1 MGWWGWRGNRFGAAP
16 TGRNAPEA
24 VQPGPQRAT
33 RGPAARRRRRT
44 YAIQPLYV
52 LPRDGE
58 GSLGAGGTIGRSVA
72 AMQPWFTQQAGGAR
86 LRFVAG
92 SVPTVC
98 LPETDAQIAAHGA
111 QVRDR
116 LEELLRGEG
125 YDDPHRLYAVWYDGT
140 STFSCGGG
148 AWPPELLGHVAALYL
163 QGHYTADGQP
173 VDCSHDRFSSDGT
186 TVEINELKML
196 HEILH
201 TLGLVGRRAPHH
213 TRDGHT
219 SDDPTDLMYAG
230 PLAWEPSVLDV
241 GHDDYYLTGRTDIP
255 DLSPA
260 ASSWTRCQ
268 STLRRHLGGSRTC
281 RRQACEAAAQSDP
294 STQPQDPASGLGAMS
309 PNRRH
314 LRG

>member
-1 MGWWGWRGNRFGAAP
+1 MVGVARQPLRGCTYGEEGAGGGGSAWTP
-16 TGRNAPEA
+16 TSDPRSSGVASA
-24 VQPGPQRAT
+24 L
-33 RGPAARRRRRT
+33 AAART

-72 AMQPWFTQQAGGAR
+72 AMQRWFTQQAGGAR
-86 LRFVAG
+86 LRLVAG

-173 VDCSHDRFSSDGT
+173 VDCSQDRFSSDGT

-201 TLGLVGRRAPHH
+201 TLGLVGRGAPHH
-213 TRDGHT
+213 TREGHT
-219 SDDPTDLMYAG
+219 SDDHTDLMYAG

-255 DLSPA
+255 DLSR
-260 ASSWTRCQ
+260 SVF
-268 STLRRHLGGSRTC
+268 L
-281 RRQACEAAAQSDP
+281 DP
-294 STQPQDPASGLGAMS
+294 LPVDPTPPPGW
-309 PNRRH
+309 
-314 LRG
+314 

>member
-1 MGWWGWRGNRFGAAP
+1 MLVKGASRQAPEWGGGVARQPLRGCTYGEERAGGGGSARTPTSDPRSSGAAS
-16 TGRNAPEA
+16 ALA
-24 VQPGPQRAT
+24 AT
-33 RGPAARRRRRT
+33 RT

-72 AMQPWFTQQAGGAR
+72 AMQRWFTQQAGGAR
-86 LRFVAG
+86 LRVVAG

-116 LEELLRGEG
+116 LEGLLRGEG

-173 VDCSHDRFSSDGT
+173 VDCSQDRFSSDGT

-219 SDDPTDLMYAG
+219 SDNPTDLMYAG

-255 DLSPA
+255 DLSR
-260 ASSWTRCQ
+260 SVF
-268 STLRRHLGGSRTC
+268 L
-281 RRQACEAAAQSDP
+281 DP
-294 STQPQDPASGLGAMS
+294 LPVDPAPPPGW
-309 PNRRH
+309 
-314 LRG
+314 

>member
-1 MGWWGWRGNRFGAAP
+1 MLVKGASRQAPEWGGGVARQPLRGCTYGEERAGAGGSAQTLTSDPRSSGAAS
-16 TGRNAPEA
+16 ALA
-24 VQPGPQRAT
+24 AT
-33 RGPAARRRRRT
+33 RT

-72 AMQPWFTQQAGGAR
+72 AMQRWFTQQAGGAR
-86 LRFVAG
+86 LRVVAG

-173 VDCSHDRFSSDGT
+173 VDCSQDRFSSDGT

-219 SDDPTDLMYAG
+219 SDNPTDLMYAG

-255 DLSPA
+255 DLSR
-260 ASSWTRCQ
+260 SVF
-268 STLRRHLGGSRTC
+268 L
-281 RRQACEAAAQSDP
+281 DP
-294 STQPQDPASGLGAMS
+294 LPVDPAPPPGW
-309 PNRRH
+309 
-314 LRG
+314 

>member
-1 MGWWGWRGNRFGAAP
+1 MARQPLRGCTYGEERAGAGGSAQTLTSDPRSSGAAS
-16 TGRNAPEA
+16 ALA
-24 VQPGPQRAT
+24 AT
-33 RGPAARRRRRT
+33 RT

-72 AMQPWFTQQAGGAR
+72 AMQRWFTQQAGGVR
-86 LRFVAG
+86 LRFVGG

-163 QGHYTADGQP
+163 RGHYTADGQP
-173 VDCSHDRFSSDGT
+173 VDCSQDRFSSDGT

-201 TLGLVGRRAPHH
+201 TLGLVGRHAPHH

-219 SDDPTDLMYAG
+219 SDDHTDLMYAG

-255 DLSPA
+255 DLSR
-260 ASSWTRCQ
+260 SVF
-268 STLRRHLGGSRTC
+268 L
-281 RRQACEAAAQSDP
+281 DP
-294 STQPQDPASGLGAMS
+294 LPVDPTPPPGW
-309 PNRRH
+309 
-314 LRG
+314 